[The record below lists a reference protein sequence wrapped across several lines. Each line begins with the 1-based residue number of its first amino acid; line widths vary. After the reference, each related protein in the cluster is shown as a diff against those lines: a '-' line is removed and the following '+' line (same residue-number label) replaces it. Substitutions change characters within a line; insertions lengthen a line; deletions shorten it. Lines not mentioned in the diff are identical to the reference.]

1 MTTMV
6 KSLFQNWLNWE
17 FRFDRTDTGV
27 PHCGVLDRKD
37 ERSPDNSAEGCGEGH
52 ERRDSAS
59 PWVHG
64 LL

>member
-1 MTTMV
+1 MATMI

-17 FRFDRTDTGV
+17 SRFDRKDTAV
-27 PHCGVLDRKD
+27 PYRGVLEPKD
-37 ERSPDNSAEGCGEGH
+37 ESSPDNSVVDCGEGT

>member
-1 MTTMV
+1 MATMM

-17 FRFDRTDTGV
+17 SRFDRKVAAV
-27 PHCGVLDRKD
+27 PYSGVLERRD
-37 ERSPDNSAEGCGEGH
+37 ESSSDNSVEDCGEVN

>member
-1 MTTMV
+1 MATMM

-17 FRFDRTDTGV
+17 SKFDRKDTAA
-27 PHCGVLDRKD
+27 PHCGVLEHKD
-37 ERSPDNSAEGCGEGH
+37 ESSPDNHVEDCGEGN